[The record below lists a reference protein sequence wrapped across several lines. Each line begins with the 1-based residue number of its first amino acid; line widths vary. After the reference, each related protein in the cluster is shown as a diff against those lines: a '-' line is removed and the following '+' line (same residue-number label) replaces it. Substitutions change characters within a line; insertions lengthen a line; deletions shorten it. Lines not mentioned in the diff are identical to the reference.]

1 MASSLLLLLL
11 LPPPSLPSSPHGIAM
26 ALRSLPLP
34 PPLPHSL
41 GAPGSLGSGKKN
53 SLSPPNQNA
62 PSLCFHS
69 KLSARPPVRCPP
81 VRVRCRRHR
90 LTGARRWDMGEGR
103 FGGGY
108 GRSCLWSAL
117 PPSLSLSPSLLCGQA
132 GAPLFLS
139 PPSRTLPPPFV
150 PSAAVAFV
158 PPLFPSARSLAHGT
172 THFLLVLVAARAKGR
187 PLRERNR
194 SGGKAGLRWP
204 RAAAALHPS
213 LSRSP
218 TIISTTVTVAV
229 AADPTSTDRAS
240 ERASERY
247 GRRGRRRHGGDG
259 GTVGGHTKAAAAAT
273 AAEDEGRRGQGQQQP
288 QCRTKQQEG
297 RE

>member
-1 MASSLLLLLL
+1 
-11 LPPPSLPSSPHGIAM
+11 M

-53 SLSPPNQNA
+53 SLFPPNQNA

-90 LTGARRWDMGEGR
+90 LTGACARRWDMGEGR

-117 PPSLSLSPSLLCGQA
+117 PLSPSLLCGQA

-158 PPLFPSARSLAHGT
+158 PPLFPSARPLAHGT
-172 THFLLVLVAARAKGR
+172 THFLLVLVAAARAKGR

-240 ERASERY
+240 ERY
-247 GRRGRRRHGGDG
+247 GRPSRSAATRRRRRNSWRPHEGGGGSDG
-259 GTVGGHTKAAAAAT
+259 GGGRGTERARAAT
-273 AAEDEGRRGQGQQQP
+273 AAV
-288 QCRTKQQEG
+288 
-297 RE
+297 